1 LDIDQRNSI
10 LSNYLKGRS
19 NSPGRVDKIATLSE
33 FDEAVRSAYVQTFIL
48 KRKYGLLDMS
58 AFMNKWLGFKNY
70 APTKYGSTFAI
81 KMGQRDWEAHCFKFF
96 LDSEG
101 NACLRY
107 RANELTDIWLPTKDK
122 PPIMA
127 LSPEAPTSIQEILDI
142 NPKIKEPKEWTERE
156 VIKKN
161 IMRDKDMTSEQR
173 QEWLNFFEAI
183 PKVSSD
189 FNTEDCF
196 TWTLPL
202 MYAKKQKW
210 LHEIQLIQDDVEA
223 TSNVIPHEIL
233 VHPGHTQAELNKEKR
248 QMIAEKLAKDAAETE
263 KAEARRISERTS
275 TKPKQSEK
283 EHDHETTSVCGNS
296 VLSIGDFVVFSPD
309 DDSRNIDRSS
319 GYNLGLNIGR
329 ITSLNE
335 NLVEVWW
342 YYSKTWDG
350 DWIPWKCPKKKT
362 PYKEWVTNVSLLEND
377 NGCVIRPEMI
387 PCRRKRGALKISKDS
402 LNLLQDLTK

>member
-33 FDEAVRSAYVQTFIL
+33 FDEAVRSAYVQTFLL
-48 KRKYGLLDMS
+48 KRKYGLLDISTLMY
-58 AFMNKWLGFKNY
+58 KWLGFKNY
-70 APTKYGSTFAI
+70 APTKYGSAFAMT
-81 KMGQRDWEAHCFKFF
+81 MGQRDWEAHCYKFF

-127 LSPEAPTSIQEILDI
+127 LSPEAPTSIQEILDM
-142 NPKIKEPKEWTERE
+142 NPTIKEPKEWTESE
-156 VIKKN
+156 AIKKN
-161 IMRDKDMTSEQR
+161 ILRDKDMSSEQR
-173 QEWLNFFEAI
+173 QEWLDFFDTI
-183 PKVSSD
+183 PTVSSD
-189 FNTEDCF
+189 FNTQDCF
-196 TWTLPL
+196 TWTLPQI
-202 MYAKKQKW
+202 YAKKQKW
-210 LHEIQLIQDDVEA
+210 FHEIQVIQDDMET
-223 TSNVIPHEIL
+223 TSTFIPHEIL

-263 KAEARRISERTS
+263 KAEARKMSERAMKARS
-275 TKPKQSEK
+275 GV
-283 EHDHETTSVCGNS
+283 ETTSVCGNS

-309 DDSRNIDRSS
+309 DDSRNTDRSS

-362 PYKEWVTNVSLLEND
+362 PYKEWVSNISLLEND

-387 PCRRKRGALKISKDS
+387 PCRRKRGAMKFSKDS
-402 LNLLQDLTK
+402 LKLLQDLSK